1 MTDLDPSNLVV
12 PPSWSLALGSGCKAL
27 IILATI
33 LYGISTLAWLFA
45 PKAAVLKKV
54 GAWSFTGACTSLVL
68 TFAGL
73 ATLFIQNRFE
83 FEYVWGHAD
92 TKNAIPYRI
101 AGIWSGQEGS
111 FLLWGVCAA
120 VFGLLTVRLTQHY
133 RRWYTIVYAFFLG
146 GISNILAFESPF
158 NLNLFEGKPFVPV
171 DGVGLAPS
179 LQNYWVTIHP
189 PTIFLGF
196 GSLTVMF
203 ALAIA
208 ALAEKDLD
216 GWIPIVR
223 PWAIVSATLVGV
235 GLCMGGFWAYET
247 LGWGGFWMWDPVEN
261 VSFVPWCFMIAF
273 IHGIIVQTTRKTWRI
288 SNTLM
293 AALPFLAFVYG
304 TFLTRSGLL
313 SEASVHSFAEMD
325 RSALKLLV
333 GVMGG
338 SFIGFTGLWLFRAFQ
353 ARKTTMHADE
363 PGGVFRR
370 EVLYLTGAL
379 FLILMGLATAIGM
392 SVPLVMAL
400 MGQKP
405 KVVEEGLY
413 HQVLP
418 YIFIPIMLLMAITPF
433 VSWRA
438 MKAKEFW
445 GRVYSL
451 VCIAIGLTGITLF
464 LTVVT
469 PAKNVVSLAPTLTM
483 FGGMRVK
490 GLWFLLILVGLCYM
504 VLAANAW
511 RAIELFR
518 RSKMGVMSFGSH
530 IGIAVLMA
538 GLIISRGFEQHD
550 EAVVMR
556 DHPGRLLGY
565 EVHFKGMTSDLSD
578 RNNQALFELRDPHN
592 KGALIFTASPG
603 LYNVKQGEQ
612 TNAMVWPHIQRGIL
626 HDVYFSLG
634 PPQDQAS
641 QEVNVPIGKTIKLGE
656 LDLTYEKM
664 VREGEMG
671 ATGTMFGAQIMV
683 SGGGRSDVVIPKLE
697 IGSGGETAQ
706 HPIALDQNMEL
717 VMTGMNA
724 ADKSVTLKVQLT
736 TPIYP
741 VEIFHKP
748 LVGLVWLGTFIM
760 TFAGFGAAFYR
771 RFRKQLNPDI
781 VEAIDSK
788 SETPP
793 LVKQL

>member
-1 MTDLDPSNLVV
+1 MTELDPSNLVV
-12 PPSWSLALGSGCKAL
+12 PPGWSLALGSACKAL
-27 IILATI
+27 VILAAI
-33 LYGISTLAWLFA
+33 LYAISAISWYVS
-45 PKAAVLKKV
+45 PKVAALKKV
-54 GAWSFTGACTSLVL
+54 GAWSFTAAGASLIL
-68 TFAGL
+68 TFLGL
-73 ATLFIQNRFE
+73 ATLFVQNRFE

-120 VFGLLTVRLTQHY
+120 VFGLLTVRATQHY
-133 RRWYTIVYAFFLG
+133 RRWFTIVYALFLG
-146 GISNILAFESPF
+146 AIANILAFESPF

-171 DGVGLAPS
+171 DGMGLAPS

-196 GSLTVMF
+196 GSLTVLF
-203 ALAIA
+203 ALAMA
-208 ALAEKDLD
+208 ALVERDLEN
-216 GWIPIVR
+216 WIPIVR

-261 VSFVPWCFMIAF
+261 VSFVPWCFVVAF
-273 IHGIIVQTTRKTWRI
+273 LHGVIVQSTRKTWKI

-293 AALPFLAFVYG
+293 ASLPFLAFVYG

-325 RSALKLLV
+325 RSALKLLIAA
-333 GVMGG
+333 M
-338 SFIGFTGLWLFRAFQ
+338 SAAFIGFFGIWGIRAFQ
-353 ARKTTMHADE
+353 AKKAAMHADE
-363 PGGVFRR
+363 PGGLFRR
-370 EVLYLTGAL
+370 EVFYLSGAL
-379 FLILMGLATAIGM
+379 LLILMGLATAIGM
-392 SVPLVMAL
+392 SVPMFMSLA
-400 MGQKP
+400 GDKP

-418 YIFIPIMLLMAITPF
+418 YIFIPLMLFMAVTPF

-438 MKAKEFW
+438 MRPKEFW

-451 VCIAIGLTGITLF
+451 ACLAIGLTGITLF
-464 LTVVT
+464 LAVIT
-469 PAKNVVSLAPTLTM
+469 PAKSVINLAPTLTM
-483 FGGMRVK
+483 FGSRVK
-490 GLWFLLILVGLCYM
+490 GLWFLLILVGVCYM
-504 VLAANAW
+504 VLAANTW
-511 RAIELFR
+511 RIVELFK
-518 RSKMGVMSFGSH
+518 RSKMGTMSFLSH
-530 IGIAVLMA
+530 AGIAILMA

-550 EAVVMR
+550 ETVVMK

-565 EVHFKGMTSDLSD
+565 EVHYAGMTSNLND
-578 RNNQALFELRDPHN
+578 RNNQVLFELRDPHK
-592 KGALIFTASPG
+592 KGELVFTASPG

-612 TNAMVWPHIQRGIL
+612 TNSMVWPHIQRGIF
-626 HDVYFSLG
+626 HDVYVSLG

-641 QEVNVPIGKTIKLGE
+641 QDVNVPVGKTIKLGE

-671 ATGTMFGAQIMV
+671 ATGTLFGAQIRIK
-683 SGGGRSDVVIPKLE
+683 GAGRNDVIVPKLE
-697 IGSGGETAQ
+697 LGSGGNTVQ
-706 HPIALDQNMEL
+706 HPIALDDNMDL

-724 ADKSVTLKVQLT
+724 ADKSVTLRVQLK

-748 LVGLVWLGTFIM
+748 LVGLVWLGTAIM

-771 RFRKQLNPDI
+771 RFRKQVNPDI

-788 SETPP
+788 SDAPP
-793 LVKQL
+793 LVKSK